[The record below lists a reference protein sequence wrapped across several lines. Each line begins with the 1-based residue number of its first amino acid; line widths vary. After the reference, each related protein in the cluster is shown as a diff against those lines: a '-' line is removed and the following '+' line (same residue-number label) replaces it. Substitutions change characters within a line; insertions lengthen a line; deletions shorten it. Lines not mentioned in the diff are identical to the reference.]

1 MNLKIP
7 PASKAFLIQ
16 LAAFLAAHSFAPP
29 WSTLQLSLL
38 EGFLAAVFSLRMERW
53 WIPIQF
59 CFAPFVVLALE
70 IGIDP
75 LWYLAAFLVLGL
87 VYWNVMTT
95 RVPLYLS
102 GEAVARILADVIPD
116 GAFEFADL
124 GSGTG
129 GLIANLGRLRPEGH
143 YFGIEIAPLPFLL
156 GRIRHFGNAGVEMK
170 WGSYER
176 TDLSRFD
183 AVYAFLSPV
192 PMQDLFTKVLKEMKP
207 GSIFVSNTFEVPGFP
222 PDEILEAGGR
232 KLYLWR
238 IRPPSA
244 PSAVHGGDSLPG

>member
-1 MNLKIP
+1 MTLKIP
-7 PASKAFLIQ
+7 AASKALLFQ
-16 LAAFLAAHSFAPP
+16 LAAFLAVHVFAPA
-29 WSTLQLSLL
+29 WSNFALSLL
-38 EGFLAAVFSLRMERW
+38 EGLLAAVFSLRMERW

-75 LWYLAAFLVLGL
+75 LWYLAAFLILGL

-102 GEAVARILADVIPD
+102 GREVASTLAALIPD
-116 GAFEFADL
+116 GPFELADL

-129 GLIANLGRLRPEGH
+129 GLIGNLGRLRPEGR
-143 YFGIEIAPLPFLL
+143 YFGIEIAPLPFLF
-156 GRIRHFGNAGVEMK
+156 GRIRHLGKSGIEMK

-176 TDLSRFD
+176 IDLSRFD
-183 AVYAFLSPV
+183 VVYAFLSPY
-192 PMQDLFTKVLKEMKP
+192 PMQDLFTKVTKEMKP
-207 GSIFVSNTFEVPGFP
+207 GSIFVSNSFEVPGIP
-222 PDEILEAGGR
+222 ADEILEAGGR

-244 PSAVHGGDSLPG
+244 PSAAHGGDSLPG